1 MSSEARLGG
10 HPGGGRP
17 GGGRG
22 ARRAERMAG
31 KVAALPALYRR
42 LPVYE
47 VLDEEGLELVHDASL
62 KILEEI
68 GIEFRDAESLEIW
81 RHEGAEVEAERV
93 RIPRELLL
101 GLVAKAPASF
111 TLHARNPE
119 RTVEIGGRHTVF
131 APNYGSPFV
140 RMLDDERRYG
150 TIGDLAALH
159 KLAHM
164 APAMHNVGSVICEP
178 TDSPVSNRHLHITAS
193 AIRHSDKSFMGP
205 VTAPERAEDAVAMA
219 KLVFGEEF
227 VDQNT
232 VMLSLTNANTPLV
245 WDETMLGAVKV
256 YARTNQGLILAPF
269 TLAGANTPASTVA
282 TVAQLN
288 AEALAGMAFAQAV
301 RPGAPVIYGNFL
313 ATVSMKSGAPMA
325 GTSELALMNFMIGQ
339 LARKYGVPWRSSG
352 MLTGSKICDA
362 QAAYESAFNM
372 LPILLAGAN
381 FVMHTAGWSEA
392 GLVANIAKFMLD
404 AEQMEMLYRLG
415 QGPRFDDFEEALGAI
430 REVGPGGHFLG
441 SAHTQA
447 HFQDAFF
454 MSKLA
459 DNNSFEQWQIDGAK
473 DAATR
478 GRAAAKAGLEAY
490 VAPSLDPGIDEA
502 ISDFIRRRE
511 AEIPASF
518 E

>member
-1 MSSEARLGG
+1 MSREARR
-10 HPGGGRP
+10 GGRSS
-17 GGGRG
+17 
-22 ARRAERMAG
+22 RRAERMAG
-31 KVAALPALYRR
+31 GLKALPALYRR

-47 VLDEEGLELVHDASL
+47 VLNEEGLELVHQASL
-62 KILEEI
+62 NILEEI
-68 GIEFRDAESLEIW
+68 GIDFRDPESLDIW
-81 RHEGAEVEAERV
+81 RRQGAEVRGERV
-93 RIPRELLL
+93 HIPGELLTA
-101 GLVAKAPASF
+101 LVAKAPRRF

-119 RTVEIGGRHTVF
+119 RTVEIGGDHTVF

-140 RMLDDERRYG
+140 RMADDERRYG
-150 TIGDLAALH
+150 TLEDLATLH
-159 KLAHM
+159 KLAHV
-164 APAMHNVGSVICEP
+164 APALQNVGSVICEP
-178 TDSPVSNRHLHITAS
+178 TDCPVSRRHLHITAS

-205 VTAPERAEDAVAMA
+205 VTAPERAADAVEMA
-219 KLVFGEEF
+219 KIVFGEAFIAE
-227 VDQNT
+227 NT
-232 VMLSLTNANTPLV
+232 VMVSLANANTPLV

-256 YARTNQGLILAPF
+256 YARANQCVILAPF

-288 AEALAGMAFAQAV
+288 AEALAGIAFAQAV

-339 LARKYGVPWRSSG
+339 LARRYGVPWRSSG

-392 GLVANIAKFMLD
+392 GLVCNLAKFMLD
-404 AEQMEMLYRLG
+404 AEQLEMLHRLG
-415 QGPRFDDFEEALGAI
+415 QGPSFADFDAALDAI

-441 SAHTQA
+441 TAHTQA

-454 MSKLA
+454 MSRLA
-459 DNNSFEQWQIDGAK
+459 DNNSFEQWQAEGAK

-478 GRAAAKAGLEAY
+478 GREAARAA
-490 VAPSLDPGIDEA
+490 LDSWQAVPLDRAVDEA
-502 ISDFIRRRE
+502 LSAYIAQRE
-511 AEIPASF
+511 VVIPDSW

>member
-1 MSSEARLGG
+1 MARETRR
-10 HPGGGRP
+10 GGG
-17 GGGRG
+17 G
-22 ARRAERMAG
+22 ARRAERLSQG
-31 KVAALPALYRR
+31 LQCLPALVRR
-42 LPVYE
+42 IPVYE
-47 VLDEEGLELVHDASL
+47 VLNEEGLELVHAASL
-62 KILEEI
+62 QILEEI
-68 GIEFRDAESLEIW
+68 GIDFRDPESLEIW
-81 RHEGAEVEAERV
+81 RAEGADVQGERV
-93 RIPRELLL
+93 HIQGALLMA
-101 GLVAKAPASF
+101 LVAKAPRHF
-111 TLHARNPE
+111 TLHGRNPE
-119 RTVEIGGRHTVF
+119 RTVEIGGEHTVF

-140 RMLDDERRYG
+140 RMFDDERRYG
-150 TIGDLAALH
+150 TLDDLATLH
-159 KLAHM
+159 KLAHVS
-164 APAMHNVGSVICEP
+164 PAMHNVGSVICEP
-178 TDSPVSNRHLHITAS
+178 TDAPVAKRHLHITAS

-205 VTAPERAEDAVAMA
+205 VTAPERAADAVEMA
-219 KLVFGEEF
+219 KIVFGEAF
-227 VDQNT
+227 VDQNA
-232 VMLSLTNANTPLV
+232 VMLSLANANTPLV

-256 YARTNQGLILAPF
+256 YARANQGVILAPF

-339 LARKYGVPWRSSG
+339 LARRYGVPWRSSG

-392 GLVANIAKFMLD
+392 GLVCNLAKFMLD

-415 QGPRFDDFEEALGAI
+415 QGPSFADFTDALAAI

-454 MSKLA
+454 MSRLA
-459 DNNSFEQWQIDGAK
+459 DNNSFEQWQAEGAK

-478 GRAAAKAGLEAY
+478 AREAARVALEGYLTPA
-490 VAPSLDPGIDEA
+490 LDPA
-502 ISDFIRRRE
+502 IEEELAAFVRRRE
-511 AEIPASF
+511 AAIPNSY